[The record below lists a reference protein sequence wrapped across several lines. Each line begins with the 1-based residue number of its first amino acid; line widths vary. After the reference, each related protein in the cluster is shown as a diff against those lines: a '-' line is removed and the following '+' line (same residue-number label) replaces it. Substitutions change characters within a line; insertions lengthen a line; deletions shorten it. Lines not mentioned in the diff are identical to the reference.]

1 MLPMEL
7 WFTEKQT
14 EHFGITAR
22 IIRTL
27 HTEQTPFQKLDM
39 VETAEFGNMLILD
52 GMVMT
57 TQKDEFVYHEMVA
70 HVPLFTHPNPEN
82 VLVVGG
88 GDGGVIREV
97 LKHPSVKKATL
108 VEIDGKVIE
117 YSKKY
122 LPEIAGQLD
131 DPRVEV
137 KVDDGFMHIA
147 QSENEYDVIMVDS
160 TEPVGPAVNLFT
172 KGFYAGIAKALKED
186 GIFVAQTDNP
196 WFKADL
202 IRTVYRDVKEIF
214 PVTRLYTANIPTYPS
229 GLWTFTL
236 GSKKYDPLAV
246 SDDRFH
252 DIDTKYYTK
261 ELHKACFV
269 LPKFV
274 ADLVK

>member
-1 MLPMEL
+1 MEL

-14 EHFGITAR
+14 ESYGITAK
-22 IIRTL
+22 IKQTL
-27 HTEQTPFQKLDM
+27 HTEQTEFQKLDM
-39 VETAEFGNMLILD
+39 VETEEFGNMLILD

-57 TQKDEFVYHEMVA
+57 TKKDEFVYHEMVA

-117 YSKKY
+117 YSKKF
-122 LPEIAGQLD
+122 LPEIAGELEN
-131 DPRVEV
+131 PRVEV
-137 KVDDGFMHIA
+137 IVGDGFMHIA
-147 QSENEYDVIMVDS
+147 EAENEYDVIMVDS

-202 IRTVYRDVKEIF
+202 IREVQRDVKEIF
-214 PVTRLYTANIPTYPS
+214 PIVKLYTANVPTYPS
-229 GLWTFTL
+229 GLWTFTI
-236 GSKKYDPLAV
+236 GSKKHDPLAV
-246 SDDRFH
+246 EESRFH
-252 DIDTKYYTK
+252 DIETKYYTK
-261 ELHKACFV
+261 ELHKAAFV
-269 LPKFV
+269 LPRFV
-274 ADLVK
+274 EDLTK

>member
-1 MLPMEL
+1 MEL

-14 EHFGITAR
+14 NNFGITAK
-22 IIRTL
+22 INKTL
-27 HTEQTPFQKLDM
+27 HTEQTEFQKLDM
-39 VETAEFGNMLILD
+39 VETEEFGNMLILD

-117 YSKKY
+117 YSKIY
-122 LPEIAGQLD
+122 LPEIAGKLE

-147 QSENEYDVIMVDS
+147 NSENEYDVIMVDS

-172 KGFYAGIAKALKED
+172 KGFYAGISKALKED

-196 WFKADL
+196 WFTPEL
-202 IRTVYRDVKEIF
+202 ITQVQRDVREIF
-214 PVTRLYTANIPTYPS
+214 PITRLYIANIPTYPS
-229 GLWTFTL
+229 GMWTFTI
-236 GSKKYDPLAV
+236 GSKKHDPLEV
-246 SDDRFH
+246 EENRFF
-252 DIDTKYYTK
+252 DIETKYYTK
-261 ELHKACFV
+261 ELHKAAFV

-274 ADLVK
+274 ADLTK

>member
-1 MLPMEL
+1 MEL